1 MPTKPQVLKARTAAK
16 SRLFEVEE
24 LDLRF
29 SNGVER
35 TYERL
40 ASRGNGAVMIIP
52 VLNNDTLLLINE
64 YAAGI
69 HEYQLTLPKGLIDP
83 GETALEAANRELM
96 EEVGYGARRLTP
108 LRSMTTSPS
117 YMGHRIQVIIAEDL
131 YPKRLPGD
139 EPEEIEVIPY
149 PVEKISELVFEEQFA
164 EARVIAALCL
174 WQQLQKDSNT

>member
-1 MPTKPQVLKARTAAK
+1 MPTKPQVLKAKTAAK

-24 LDLRF
+24 LELRF

-40 ASRGNGAVMIIP
+40 ASRGHGAVMVIP
-52 VLNNDTLLLINE
+52 VLDEDTLLLINE

-83 GETALEAANRELM
+83 GETALQAADRELM
-96 EEVGYGARRLTP
+96 EEIGYGARRLTP
-108 LRSMTTSPS
+108 LKTLTTSPS

-139 EPEEIEVIPY
+139 EPEELEVVPC
-149 PVEKISELVFEEQFA
+149 PVTSISEMIFEDHFS

-174 WQQLQKDSNT
+174 WQQLSQSGK